1 MHEAPTGETSEDR
14 RADGHWNWAAQATA
28 AAVVT
33 GAAAE
38 AIEVRQWR
46 HPSCGLIQRNRH
58 LLDSF

>member
-28 AAVVT
+28 EAVVT

-38 AIEVRQWR
+38 AIEVRQ
-46 HPSCGLIQRNRH
+46 
-58 LLDSF
+58 